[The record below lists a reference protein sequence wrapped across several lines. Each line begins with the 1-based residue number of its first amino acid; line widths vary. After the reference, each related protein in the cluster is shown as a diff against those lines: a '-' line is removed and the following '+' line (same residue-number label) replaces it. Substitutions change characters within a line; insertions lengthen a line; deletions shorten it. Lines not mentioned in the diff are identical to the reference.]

1 MQEEVGKKNK
11 ELMRGS
17 KRRGRKK
24 NEYVGEKKKKRTK
37 DYVRVSERGRTKNM
51 SEWKK
56 EEKDNK
62 WNREKEGWPKVK

>member
-51 SEWKK
+51 SE
-56 EEKDNK
+56 
-62 WNREKEGWPKVK
+62 